1 MVVRALG
8 NSAAS
13 FRDRFNRTGNR
24 ASKPFATLSP
34 ISASGGNQTPSNGL
48 APGNGY
54 IYHTF
59 TSPGTFTVNSGNDS
73 IEYIIVAGGGG
84 GANGGG
90 GGGGGLLTNTPNIP
104 APAAPRRQSPFPVS
118 GPSTYSITVGAG
130 GAPGLKNPG
139 ATDGG
144 QGGTSSFG
152 PISATGGGGG
162 SGGDAGPPGHGNPG
176 GSGGGA
182 SAETYGTGPFNPGGA
197 ATNYPGLNQQGFPGG
212 GAYQYVGGD
221 SSTGGGGGAGAAGQ
235 NGTVPGSSPRKSG
248 DGGAGLQFPAFIG
261 PLIGVPSL
269 APLSGY
275 FAGGGGGGSWG
286 NPGGSGGLGGGV
298 AGAPDGT
305 TPPAAQA
312 NTGGGGGG
320 SGYTNPGGWADGG
333 AGGSGIVIIRY
344 LA

>member
-24 ASKPFATLSP
+24 ASIPYVPPPFSAT
-34 ISASGGNQTPSNGL
+34 GGNVSAL

-54 IYHTF
+54 KYHTF
-59 TSPGTFTVNSGNDS
+59 TSPGTFTVTSGTGD
-73 IEYIIVAGGGG
+73 IEYIVVAGGGG

-90 GGGGGLLTNTPNIP
+90 GGAGGLLSNSVQMPSPT
-104 APAAPRRQSPFPVS
+104 RQAPFPVS
-118 GPSTYSITVGAG
+118 GPSSYPVVIGAG
-130 GAPGLKNPG
+130 GVAGLAYPG

-162 SGGDAGPPGHGNPG
+162 AGGDAGPPGAGGPG

-182 SAETYGTGPFNPGGA
+182 MAETFGAGTNPGGA
-197 ATNYPGLNQQGFPGG
+197 ATNYPGSNQQGYPGG
-212 GAYQYVGGD
+212 GAYQYVGGN
-221 SSTGGGGGAGAAGQ
+221 SSTGGGGGAGTAGQ
-235 NGTVPGSSPRKSG
+235 DGSPPSAPVPTRKSG
-248 DGGAGLQFPAFIG
+248 DGGNGLQFPAFTG
-261 PLIGVPSL
+261 PLIGVPAL

-286 NPGGSGGLGGGV
+286 NPGGAGGLGGGV
-298 AGAPDGT
+298 AGSGTGT
-305 TPPAAQA
+305 TPAGAQA

-320 SGYTNPGGWADGG
+320 SGYPSWVPGGT
-333 AGGSGIVIIRY
+333 GGSGIVIIRY

>member
-1 MVVRALG
+1 MSVRSFG
-8 NSAAS
+8 NPIAS
-13 FRDRFNRTGNR
+13 FRSRFGRTGNR
-24 ASKPFATLSP
+24 ASKEASSGP
-34 ISASGGNQTPSNGL
+34 ISATGGNVSAL

-59 TSPGTFTVNSGNDS
+59 TSPGTFTINSGYDNV
-73 IEYIIVAGGGG
+73 EYIIVAGGGG

-90 GGGGGLLTNTPNIP
+90 GGGGGLLSNSIQMPSPI
-104 APAAPRRQSPFPVS
+104 RQSPFVS
-118 GPSTYSITVGAG
+118 GPGSYPVVIGAG
-130 GAPGLKNPG
+130 GAAGLKYPG

-162 SGGDAGPPGHGNPG
+162 SGGDAGPPGYGNPG

-197 ATNYPGLNQQGFPGG
+197 ATNYPGPTQQGYPGG

-221 SSTGGGGGAGAAGQ
+221 ASSGGGGGAGAAGQ
-235 NGTVPGSSPRKSG
+235 NGTVPGSSPRKAG
-248 DGGAGLQFPAFIG
+248 DGGNGLQFPAFTG
-261 PLIGVPSL
+261 PLIGVPTL

-286 NPGGSGGLGGGV
+286 NPGGAGGLGGGV
-298 AGAPDGT
+298 AGAPNGT
-305 TPPAAQA
+305 TPAAAQA

-333 AGGSGIVIIRY
+333 VGGSGIVIIRY